1 MSALQKQRKIHMYLP
16 DDYLYSQKRYPVLY
30 MFDGH
35 NLFHDEDATYGKSWN
50 LAWHIIEGKKD
61 MIVVGQECSHHGND
75 RLDEYSP
82 YPFADAQLQV
92 QLNGLGEET
101 MDFFV
106 NELKPYID
114 AHFPTLPQR
123 ETTWIAGS
131 SCGGEMAL
139 FAGMR
144 YRDIYSRSL
153 VISPYLIPT
162 ADYFLME
169 ADQTFFDQPSYF
181 YMSWGA
187 LEGNGKHTFVQ
198 ETTIC
203 TELSNRLQ
211 EHGSKVFFHVK
222 PEGEHTESSWEEEA
236 PLFLDFLF
244 YYE

>member
-1 MSALQKQRKIHMYLP
+1 MIHMYLP

-50 LAWHIIEGKKD
+50 LARQIQWSQKE
-61 MIVVGQECSHHGND
+61 MIVVGQECSHHGHD

-82 YPFADAQLQV
+82 YPFADVEMQV
-92 QLNGLGEET
+92 QLQGHGKET

-106 NELKPYID
+106 HELKPYID

-139 FAGMR
+139 YAGIC
-144 YRDIYSRSL
+144 YSDIYSRSL
-153 VISPYLIPT
+153 VISPYLVPT
-162 ADYFLME
+162 ADYFLLE
-169 ADQTFFDQPSYF
+169 AEQSHLCKPSYF
-181 YMSWGA
+181 YFSWGA
-187 LEGNGKHTFVQ
+187 WEGSGKHAFVQ
-198 ETTIC
+198 ETAIC
-203 TELSNRLQ
+203 TEVANRLIEQ
-211 EHGSKVFFHVK
+211 GAKVYFHVK
-222 PEGEHTESSWEEEA
+222 PEGEHTEASWEEEA
-236 PLFLDFLF
+236 GLFLDFLF